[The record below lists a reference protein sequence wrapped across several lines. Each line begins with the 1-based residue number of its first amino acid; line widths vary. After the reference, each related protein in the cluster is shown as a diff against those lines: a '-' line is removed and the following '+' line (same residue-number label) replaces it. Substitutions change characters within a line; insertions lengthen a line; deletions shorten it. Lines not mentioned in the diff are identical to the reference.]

1 MRLACTVHLIL
12 GGARSGKSRFAEQ
25 QAREAEAG
33 GARVVYLATALPGDD
48 EMRERIAA
56 HRSRRAAHWQTVEV
70 PIRVEALAVA
80 LVEHARSDTCV
91 LVDCLTL
98 WFSQLVCPP
107 GNAPVQDADAATRAL
122 LHALATAQGQVLLVS
137 NEIGWGVVPL
147 GSEVRAVVDGLGWLN
162 QEVACHA
169 QRVTLMVAGLPLEVK
184 SPDR

>member
-1 MRLACTVHLIL
+1 LIL
-12 GGARSGKSRFAEQ
+12 GGARSGKSRHAEQ

-33 GARVVYLATALPGDD
+33 GARVVVLATALPGDD

-56 HRSRRAAHWQTVEV
+56 HRSCRPAHWETVEV
-70 PIRVEALAVA
+70 PLHAEALAVA
-80 LVEHARSDTCV
+80 LAEHARRDTCV

-107 GNAPVQDADAATRAL
+107 GHAPAQDTEAETRAL
-122 LHALATAQGQVLLVS
+122 MHALATAQGQVLLVS

-147 GSEVRAVVDGLGWLN
+147 GREARAAVDGLGWLN
-162 QEVACHA
+162 QEVARDA
-169 QRVTLMVAGLPLEVK
+169 QRVTLMVAGLPVEVK